1 MYSLEFSEKFFDDV
15 KRHKKSG
22 HKKLLTK
29 IESLLLECMESPKEG
44 TGHPEQLK
52 FHSEETWSRRIDQK
66 YRLVYKIDATEET
79 PKIFVLSVYGHYDD
93 K

>member
-22 HKKLLTK
+22 QKKLLTK

-44 TGHPEQLK
+44 KGQ
-52 FHSEETWSRRIDQK
+52 
-66 YRLVYKIDATEET
+66 DA
-79 PKIFVLSVYGHYDD
+79 PSN
-93 K
+93 